1 MPAEAPTSPS
11 RRGAGARREVR
22 RFTNHP
28 HAALIA
34 ILTCQLM
41 VVLDSTIV
49 TIALPKIQ
57 SSLHFSHTNLSWVVN
72 AYTLAFGGLLLLGA
86 RIGDVWGRRRTLIL
100 GISIFTLASFAGGLA
115 QNEAWLLIA
124 RALQGVGGALAAP
137 SALALLMTNFPGDR
151 ERTRALGFYAAV
163 SVGGGTIGLLAGGML
178 TGWVSWRWVMF
189 VNVPIGLLL
198 LPLARLSLRETP
210 THPGRF
216 DISGALT
223 STIGMTSLVYGFV
236 RVGSDGWSD
245 TVAILAFALG
255 VALLAAFVLIESHA
269 ELPITPLRLF
279 SSRNR
284 NASHLS
290 RMLLIGGSQGMFFF
304 LAQFLQEIRGYSAV
318 ITGLVFLPMTAMVF
332 GASQLT
338 ARKLVELIPRKSLM
352 LAGLACSAIGLFWL
366 AQIDVHSGFSS
377 IFGPMLVFGL
387 GNGLA
392 FVPLTSA
399 ALQDVAH
406 EDSGAA
412 SGLMSV
418 AQQVGGSLG
427 LAVLVTVFGT
437 ASRGAH
443 SPAGTSLAD
452 AAKQAFT
459 VGVTHAIT
467 TSSIFL
473 GLAFVA
479 TALMVRTPKP
489 PAVGTPVDAPEELLA
504 QPSTSSA

>member
-1 MPAEAPTSPS
+1 MSVEAPTSRPA
-11 RRGAGARREVR
+11 RGAGMRRDVR

-28 HAALIA
+28 TAALIA

-57 SSLHFSHTNLSWVVN
+57 TSLHFSHTNLSWVVN

-100 GISIFTLASFAGGLA
+100 GISLFTLASFAGGLA
-115 QNEAWLLIA
+115 QDEAMLLVA

-137 SALALLMTNFPGDR
+137 SALALLMTNFPSDR

-198 LPLARLSLRETP
+198 LPLARLSLSETP
-210 THPGRF
+210 KHPGRF
-216 DISGALT
+216 DIAGALT
-223 STIGMTSLVYGFV
+223 STVGMTSLVYGFV
-236 RVGSDGWSD
+236 RVGSGGWSD
-245 TVAILAFALG
+245 TVAIVAFALG
-255 VALLAAFVLIESHA
+255 VALLAVFVLVEA
-269 ELPITPLRLF
+269 RAKLPITPLRLF
-279 SSRNR
+279 ASRNR

-318 ITGLVFLPMTAMVF
+318 ITGLVFLPLTAMVF
-332 GASQLT
+332 TSSQFT
-338 ARKLVELIPRKSLM
+338 ARKLVEIFPRKTLM
-352 LAGLACSAIGLFWL
+352 LVGLACSGSGLLWL
-366 AQIDVHSGFSS
+366 SQINVHSGFSS
-377 IFGPMLVFGL
+377 MLGPLLIFGI
-387 GNGLA
+387 GNGTA

-399 ALQDVAH
+399 ALQDVAPA
-406 EDSGAA
+406 DSGAA

-437 ASRGAH
+437 ASRGSH
-443 SPAGTSLAD
+443 SPAGTSVAD

-459 VGVTHAIT
+459 VGATHAIL
-467 TSSIFL
+467 TSAIFL

-479 TALMVRTPKP
+479 TALMVQTPKRSQ
-489 PAVGTPVDAPEELLA
+489 VGAPVDTPVELHA
-504 QPSTSSA
+504 

>member
-1 MPAEAPTSPS
+1 MSVEAPSLRFS
-11 RRGAGARREVR
+11 RGNGTRRDVR

-34 ILTCQLM
+34 VLTCQLM

-72 AYTLAFGGLLLLGA
+72 AYSLAFGGLLLLGA

-100 GISIFTLASFAGGLA
+100 GISIFVLASFAGGLA
-115 QNEAWLLIA
+115 QNEVWLLAA
-124 RALQGVGGALAAP
+124 RAIQGVGGALAAP
-137 SALALLMTNFPGDR
+137 SALALLMTTFPGDR

-198 LPLARLSLRETP
+198 LPLARLSLSETP
-210 THPGRF
+210 KHPGRF
-216 DISGALT
+216 DIAGALT

-245 TVAILAFALG
+245 RVAVIAFAVG
-255 VALLAAFVLIESHA
+255 VALLVTFVLIEA
-269 ELPITPLRLF
+269 RAKLPITPLRLF
-279 SSRNR
+279 KSRNR
-284 NASHLS
+284 NASHIS
-290 RMLLIGGSQGMFFF
+290 RLLLIGGAQGMFFF
-304 LAQFLQEIRGYSAV
+304 LAQFLQEVRGYSAV
-318 ITGLVFLPMTAMVF
+318 ITGLVFLPMTAAVF
-332 GASQLT
+332 TSSQVT
-338 ARKLVELIPRKSLM
+338 ARKLIEHFSRKSLM
-352 LAGLACSAIGLFWL
+352 LFGLGFSALGMLWL
-366 AQIDVHSGFSS
+366 SQINVHSGFLNML
-377 IFGPMLVFGL
+377 GPMLVFGF
-387 GNGLA
+387 GNGIA
-392 FVPLTSA
+392 FVPLTGA
-399 ALQDVAH
+399 ALQDVPAA
-406 EDSGAA
+406 DSGAA

-443 SPAGTSLAD
+443 SPAGTSVAE
-452 AAKQAFT
+452 AAKQTFT
-459 VGVTHAIT
+459 VGATHAIS
-467 TSSIFL
+467 TSAIFL

-479 TALMVRTPKP
+479 TALMVKTPKQ
-489 PAVGTPVDAPEELLA
+489 PAVGTTLEAPA
-504 QPSTSSA
+504 QMHV

>member
-1 MPAEAPTSPS
+1 MSVEAPSLRS
-11 RRGAGARREVR
+11 ARGAGTRRDVR

-28 HAALIA
+28 GAALIA

-57 SSLHFSHTNLSWVVN
+57 TSLHFSHTNLSWVVN

-86 RIGDVWGRRRTLIL
+86 RVGDVWGRRRTLIL

-115 QNEAWLLIA
+115 QNEAWLLA
-124 RALQGVGGALAAP
+124 SRAVQGVGGALAAP
-137 SALALLMTNFPGDR
+137 SALALLMTNFPSDR

-198 LPLARLSLRETP
+198 LPLARLSLSETP
-210 THPGRF
+210 KHPGRF
-216 DISGALT
+216 DIAGALT

-245 TVAILAFALG
+245 TVAIVAFAIG
-255 VALLAAFVLIESHA
+255 VGLLLTFVLIESRA
-269 ELPITPLRLF
+269 KLPITPLRLF
-279 SSRNR
+279 ASRNR
-284 NASHLS
+284 NASHIS
-290 RMLLIGGSQGMFFF
+290 RMLLIGGAQGMFFF
-304 LAQFLQEIRGYSAV
+304 LAQFLQEVRGYSAV

-332 GASQLT
+332 ASSQFS
-338 ARKLVELIPRKSLM
+338 ARKLVEIFPRKTLM
-352 LAGLACSAIGLFWL
+352 LVGLALSAAGMLWL
-366 AQIDVHSGFSS
+366 AQINVHSGFTSML
-377 IFGPMLVFGL
+377 GPMLVFGF
-387 GNGLA
+387 GNGIA

-399 ALQDVAH
+399 ALQDVAA

-427 LAVLVTVFGT
+427 LAILVTVFGT
-437 ASRGAH
+437 ASRGVH
-443 SPAGTSLAD
+443 SPAGTSVVD
-452 AAKQAFT
+452 AAKQAFA
-459 VGVTHAIT
+459 VGATHAFVT
-467 TSSIFL
+467 ATIFF
-473 GLAFVA
+473 GLALVA
-479 TALMVRTPKP
+479 TALMVKTPKK
-489 PAVGTPVDAPEELLA
+489 PAVGTTVEEPA
-504 QPSTSSA
+504 QISA